1 MWLVVGLGNPGS
13 AYAATRHNIGFML
26 MDALRKDG
34 GWSPWRKKF
43 DSELAD
49 GDFGGTPIIALK
61 PQTFMNLSG
70 IAVSSAMRFYKLP
83 PERLLVLHD
92 DLDLPLATMK
102 LKIGGGNGGHNG
114 LRNIEAHIG
123 SLFWRLRLGI
133 GRPADKAQV
142 HDYVLS
148 PFINAEK
155 AELPAIFDRAG
166 RAIPW
171 LLQGQA
177 DYARNILAH
186 SNSQSLPNRAAN
198 TNSTEPEG

>member
-1 MWLVVGLGNPGS
+1 

-26 MDALRKDG
+26 ADYLRKDS
-34 GWSPWRKKF
+34 GWSHWRKKF

-49 GDFGGTPIIALK
+49 GDFGGCSIMALK

-70 IAVSSAMRFYKLP
+70 IAVAAAMRFYKLP
-83 PERLLVLHD
+83 AERVLVLHD

-155 AELPAIFDRAG
+155 TELPAIFDRAG

-186 SNSQSLPNRAAN
+186 TPTQSPSGGAGN
-198 TNSTEPEG
+198 TDSTKPKG

>member
-26 MDALRKDG
+26 MDYLRKDG
-34 GWSPWRKKF
+34 GLSSWRKKF

-49 GDFGGTPIIALK
+49 GDFGGSPVIALK

-70 IAVSSAMRFYKLP
+70 IAVASAMRFYKLP
-83 PERLLVLHD
+83 PERVLVMHD

-155 AELPAIFDRAG
+155 AELPAIFDRAA

-177 DYARNILAH
+177 DYARNVLAH
-186 SNSQSLPNRAAN
+186 NPVQSSSGGAGN
-198 TNSTEPEG
+198 TDSTKPKG